1 MTIDALRLE
10 VKKDKWEQ
18 LQNGTYKLQVTV
30 NPADLND
37 NADDVLLQFIKAGMG
52 ERFMMGVAKIGPD
65 EQPEQPK
72 GAQASCKPLEQ
83 KAETSKHRPPATTRA
98 EKARRLCGVVQF
110 QDWMKDRNGVQNW
123 PTEWHSKPAR
133 YQQVSFWIKQ
143 ACNVQSKTEL
153 DPTDGATFC
162 NAGNLWDAL
171 LAEYEQQAG
180 RMAEI
185 HG

>member
-1 MTIDALRLE
+1 MMTDALRLE

-72 GAQASCKPLEQ
+72 APEKP
-83 KAETSKHRPPATTRA
+83 KRAPATTRA
-98 EKARRLCGVVQF
+98 EKARRLCGVAQF
-110 QDWMKDRNGVQNW
+110 QDWIINRW
-123 PTEWHSKPAR
+123 PMQADGEETQSRYELASNRVKTE
-133 YQQVSFWIKQ
+133 
-143 ACNVQSKTEL
+143 CGVQSKNDL
-153 DPTDGATFC
+153 VLSNPTAIRKF
-162 NAGNLWDAL
+162 DAL
-171 LAEYEQQAG
+171 LTTYEQQAG
-180 RMAEI
+180 RMAER
-185 HG
+185 H

>member
-1 MTIDALRLE
+1 MEPSIMTVDALRLE

-52 ERFMMGVAKIGPD
+52 DRFMMGVAKIGPD

-72 GAQASCKPLEQ
+72 APEKP
-83 KAETSKHRPPATTRA
+83 KRAPATTRA

-110 QDWMKDRNGVQNW
+110 QDWMRERNGVQVW
-123 PTEWHSKPAR
+123 PAEWHGESAR
-133 YQQVSFWIKQ
+133 YSQVSYWIKKE
-143 ACNVQSKTEL
+143 CNVQSKSEL

-162 NAGNLWDAL
+162 NAGNAWDAL
-171 LAEYEQQAG
+171 LSEYEQQTG
-180 RMAEI
+180 RMAER